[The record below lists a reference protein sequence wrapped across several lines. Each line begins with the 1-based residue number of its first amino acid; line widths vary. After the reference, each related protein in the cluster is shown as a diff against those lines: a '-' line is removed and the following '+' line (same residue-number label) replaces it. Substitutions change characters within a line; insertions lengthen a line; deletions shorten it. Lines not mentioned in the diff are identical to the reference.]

1 MMQNSE
7 GAMVSASP
15 QFDVGT
21 PRMSEEEIRIIAD
34 ILFRHP
40 GMSGTNPEEIATNAR
55 TAILTDQ
62 ATSEMPREKIDQMV
76 TALTRHVE
84 ASREYAGARQKNNPW
99 ISAVSVGAIL
109 VLLLAASA
117 LYRRSKNVPL
127 T

>member
-1 MMQNSE
+1 
-7 GAMVSASP
+7 
-15 QFDVGT
+15 
-21 PRMSEEEIRIIAD
+21 
-34 ILFRHP
+34 
-40 GMSGTNPEEIATNAR
+40 MSGTNPEEIATNAR